1 MANSNLFKSRDGVIT
16 TKLQRV
22 KQVVEEA
29 EEKPKR
35 KASKRKV
42 VTGVPLDTVDSKLDN
57 TPEKE

>member
-1 MANSNLFKSRDGVIT
+1 MANNNLFKSRDGVIT
-16 TKLQRV
+16 TKLKRV

-42 VTGVPLDTVDSKLDN
+42 VTGVPLDTVDNKLDN